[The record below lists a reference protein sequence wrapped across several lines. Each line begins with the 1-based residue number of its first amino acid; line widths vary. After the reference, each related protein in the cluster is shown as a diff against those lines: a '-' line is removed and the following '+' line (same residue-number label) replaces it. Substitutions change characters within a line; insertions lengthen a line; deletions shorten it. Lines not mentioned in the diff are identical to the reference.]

1 MYFVFFTALRG
12 TAASRRPAFSLMS
25 DCCARPAKSSTSTS
39 CSTTRRFWRAAS
51 GRAIAARAPGRR
63 RPGSW
68 RRNRPPSGNKRW
80 RGPSRQGSI
89 AGQATLALAEQR
101 GTRRDRAL
109 KVAAA
114 ASFRPLCAPTM
125 LAASLFLLSFSPQ
138 PNILPAR
145 STPLALSMMS
155 SQFTETRG
163 IDSEMMQTDL
173 AELPLELDERE
184 NNHRV
189 NSQKFVPSPFALA
202 SSVWPA
208 LLLPGAASAAGRPS
222 KGCRRH
228 ARRRLRA
235 VSGRGDGC
243 AHAFAR

>member
-1 MYFVFFTALRG
+1 
-12 TAASRRPAFSLMS
+12 
-25 DCCARPAKSSTSTS
+25 
-39 CSTTRRFWRAAS
+39 
-51 GRAIAARAPGRR
+51 
-63 RPGSW
+63 
-68 RRNRPPSGNKRW
+68 
-80 RGPSRQGSI
+80 
-89 AGQATLALAEQR
+89 
-101 GTRRDRAL
+101 
-109 KVAAA
+109 
-114 ASFRPLCAPTM
+114 M

-163 IDSEMMQTDL
+163 IIDSEMMQTDL

-208 LLLPGAASAAGRPS
+208 LLLPGAASAADAAEQGLPPDTLVVGFALFLVVATGALTLS
-222 KGCRRH
+222 LGDIV
-228 ARRRLRA
+228 ADE
-235 VSGRGDGC
+235 VSA
-243 AHAFAR
+243 AHTLYR